1 MERQNILFSNPNN
14 TYEAIISTIT
24 KPIEMNNPLG
34 VILGYYVVISPD
46 EKKAIQIALKIIE
59 KKEDNMTIVDLIRY
73 IQYFKDNPP
82 LLDTR
87 GPATTNE
94 YIEVRSTP
102 VTVSTVCPQRG
113 ETEDYFRYTL
123 YYLIKNYSAKDY

>member
-1 MERQNILFSNPNN
+1 
-14 TYEAIISTIT
+14 
-24 KPIEMNNPLG
+24 
-34 VILGYYVVISPD
+34 
-46 EKKAIQIALKIIE
+46 
-59 KKEDNMTIVDLIRY
+59 MTIVDLIRY

-102 VTVSTVCPQRG
+102 VTVSPVCPQRG
-113 ETEDYFRYTL
+113 ATEDYFRYTL